1 MDEIFPPRDYQ
12 DTSLGWQA
20 QQATQQFSEWIE
32 AQWSAVQPDAA
43 MPQVTP
49 PDWLLRTLFIMII
62 GGLLGWLG
70 WQLYREFA
78 PQIQAWLGQEA
89 GRRRPARPPQTP
101 VYSAETWVR
110 QARQAQ
116 QAGDYREACRCLY
129 MAMLS
134 QLSAQDIIRLEAS
147 RTDGEYRALLLTMA
161 DPAPYYLLLAIHEQ
175 LCFSSQGIS
184 AAEWERCW
192 AAYQDLPSP

>member
-1 MDEIFPPRDYQ
+1 MDEIFSPHDYQ
-12 DTSLGWQA
+12 DTSVGWQV
-20 QQATQQFSEWIE
+20 QQATQQVSEWIE
-32 AQWSAVQPDAA
+32 AQWSTVQPDVP

-49 PDWLLRTLFIMII
+49 PDWLLRTLFIIII

-70 WQLYREFA
+70 WQFYREFA
-78 PQIQAWLGQEA
+78 PQIQAWLGR
-89 GRRRPARPPQTP
+89 GIGDRRPSQPSTPPHRAP
-101 VYSAETWVR
+101 EIWVQ

-116 QAGDYREACRCLY
+116 QAGNYREACRCLY

-134 QLSAQDIIRLEAS
+134 QLSDQEVIRLEAS
-147 RTDGEYRALLLTMA
+147 RTDGEYRALLLTVA

-192 AAYQDLPSP
+192 AAYQELPSP